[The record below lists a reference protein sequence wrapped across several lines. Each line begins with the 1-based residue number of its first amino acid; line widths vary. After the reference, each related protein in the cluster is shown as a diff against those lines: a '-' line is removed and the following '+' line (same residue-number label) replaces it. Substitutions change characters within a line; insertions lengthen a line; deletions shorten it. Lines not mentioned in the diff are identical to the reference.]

1 VPAFLGWLL
10 NIDHD
15 DGAVHELVRQ
25 PPVPTET
32 AAAIMSKPIWR
43 DDQRRDR
50 TTA

>member
-1 VPAFLGWLL
+1 LGWLL

-25 PPVPTET
+25 PPVPIVT
-32 AAAIMSKPIWR
+32 AAAITSRPSWR
-43 DDQRRDR
+43 DDPRRDR